1 MAGVLLQVSGP
12 VQAGS
17 CKVLCV
23 LAVAEA
29 TPGLQC
35 ESQRC
40 EGPRCGFWNCPDNVP
55 SLGLSDCLHLQISW
69 TYGLCYCASLGW
81 FSPEPMFSHHHF
93 SVIWETLFAME
104 TNICWARDADSGPV
118 GLCSYSWVCVRA
130 VRDSWLIYLVLSLV
144 HYCGVQSC
152 VWLLTCQRGRKSEG
166 KQGMACAPVGFV
178 YCPTAS
184 PTASVCAWWAL
195 AVHRGN
201 VGIK

>member
-1 MAGVLLQVSGP
+1 
-12 VQAGS
+12 
-17 CKVLCV
+17 
-23 LAVAEA
+23 
-29 TPGLQC
+29 
-35 ESQRC
+35 
-40 EGPRCGFWNCPDNVP
+40 
-55 SLGLSDCLHLQISW
+55 
-69 TYGLCYCASLGW
+69 
-81 FSPEPMFSHHHF
+81 
-93 SVIWETLFAME
+93 ME

-178 YCPTAS
+178 CCPTAS

-201 VGIK
+201 VGIKLEYVLYGTDLSLNSVFLFELLLAKFCWSKDLLFVSTRLGCV